1 MNIRENLTIPLS
13 MLSISFLNESPFK
26 GSYNGKRFMFEKSK
40 KDDENFVL
48 KLYIWKDLYSFEK
61 TDIKDIMIKEF
72 DYSKD
77 GIDKGLDFIEN
88 FHF

>member
-13 MLSISFLNESPFK
+13 MLSITFLNESPFK